1 MFKQAVMAR
10 GGKGVRNPNNL
21 SVYFMKWA
29 HPRDINEWAGRL
41 LGLHS
46 LIFLLCAAVFL
57 MSEFRFDWIE
67 QVLGRTLV
75 RTNTYRPESG
85 AIWEVSR
92 RTQNARKTLE
102 QIVSDQTASQ
112 QNIRGA
118 ESFSEVTGH
127 ILPGQG
133 AMLAPEHFRKMYLTL
148 PGEIAGQIL
157 SPHELLRIASKGNWH
172 RVFFEKSETGITVY
186 LLDAKNRV
194 LKQLHISE
202 GLLHH
207 LQSLQ
212 TEYEGSLDDLVMFR
226 NRIIPADIFL
236 AALDELPAEVSE
248 RVMPNPEYFLGMPG
262 RMTRIGLAEK
272 PVSGF
277 TDIGIEIT
285 QNGSIKVVR
294 QKGYEWAVWQL
305 QSHIRERQAQGA
317 MQAYDP
323 KPDMDM
329 ERESP

>member
-1 MFKQAVMAR
+1 
-10 GGKGVRNPNNL
+10 
-21 SVYFMKWA
+21 MKWA

-41 LGLHS
+41 FGLRS
-46 LIFLLCAAVFL
+46 VILLLCAVVFL

-67 QVLGRTLV
+67 QVLGRALV
-75 RTNTYRPESG
+75 RTNAYRPESG

-92 RTQNARKTLE
+92 RTQSARKTLE
-102 QIVSDQTASQ
+102 QIVSDQTAFRQ
-112 QNIRGA
+112 DIRGA
-118 ESFSEVTGH
+118 ESFSEVTAH

-133 AMLAPEHFRKMYLTL
+133 AMLSPEHFRKMYLTL
-148 PGEIAGQIL
+148 PGDIAGEIL
-157 SPHELLRIASKGNWH
+157 SPHELLRIVSKGNWH
-172 RVFFEKSETGITVY
+172 RVFFEKSETGITAY
-186 LLDAKNRV
+186 LLDAQNRV
-194 LKQLHISE
+194 LKQLRISE

-212 TEYEGSLDDLVMFR
+212 IEYEGSLDDLVMFR
-226 NRIIPADIFL
+226 NRIFPADIFL

-272 PVSGF
+272 SVSGF
-277 TDIGIEIT
+277 TDIGIEVT
-285 QNGSIKVVR
+285 QSASTKVVR

-305 QSHIRERQAQGA
+305 QSHIREKQTQGGL
-317 MQAYDP
+317 QAYDSQA
-323 KPDMDM
+323 DMDM